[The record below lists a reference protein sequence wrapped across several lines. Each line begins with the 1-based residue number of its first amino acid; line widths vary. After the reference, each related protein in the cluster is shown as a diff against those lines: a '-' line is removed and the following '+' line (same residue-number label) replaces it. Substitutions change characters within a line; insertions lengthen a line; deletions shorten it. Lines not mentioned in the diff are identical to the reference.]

1 MVKTR
6 YVPNVLVCQCGADG
20 LAADPMESFNL
31 TPLAYS
37 RCVQYL
43 MAWNVPLLLVG
54 GGRLLL
60 SVKHG
65 DVSYLNDDTIYSGHF
80 SICAIVEQFPS
91 MKYDNS
97 R

>member
-6 YVPNVLVCQCGADG
+6 YAPNVLVCQCGADG

-43 MAWNVPLLLVG
+43 LAWNVPLLLVG
-54 GGRLLL
+54 GGRLVNWCT
-60 SVKHG
+60 SCVNHG
-65 DVSYLNDDTIYSGHF
+65 DVSYLNDDVMDDLFLI
-80 SICAIVEQFPS
+80 
-91 MKYDNS
+91 
-97 R
+97 